1 MNITNCISFCFLPLS
16 ISQVCDEQWLQAG
29 SSGPQPC
36 ETDSQPEPAGGEA
49 GREWAQRVG
58 TRPCEAGLDLQ
69 HCTGIIQGFSVGRN
83 DSRSYMPELFHYK
96 IPHRKLYM

>member
-1 MNITNCISFCFLPLS
+1 MNELFLDLLFMNITVVSFSFLPPS
-16 ISQVCDEQWLQAG
+16 FSQLCDEQWVQAS

-49 GREWAQRVG
+49 GREWPQCVG

-69 HCTGIIQGFSVGRN
+69 HCSGIIQGFRIGSN
-83 DSRSYMPELFHYK
+83 SSSYWSDLSS
-96 IPHRKLYM
+96 L